1 MLFRGAE
8 THARSVLKAVSW
20 RTLGTL
26 DAFAISWF
34 LTGRVAVAG
43 RSLGSRSSPRSP
55 GITCTSELG
64 RHPLGPAQLGLTPS
78 LSA

>member
-1 MLFRGAE
+1 
-8 THARSVLKAVSW
+8 VSW

-55 GITCTSELG
+55 GITCTSES
-64 RHPLGPAQLGLTPS
+64 GPPS
-78 LSA
+78 PGAGAVRP